1 MIKVIK
7 SKYKFCGNCNEPASQ
22 FFYVIAGFGKG
33 KPLCLSCIVEELM
46 IIKNKWNGRL
56 YTVISINE
64 HDNTVTLE
72 RDDDSQFTIQAK
84 EVYANYREVEDE
96 QGKD

>member
-1 MIKVIK
+1 
-7 SKYKFCGNCNEPASQ
+7 
-22 FFYVIAGFGKG
+22 
-33 KPLCLSCIVEELM
+33 M

-56 YTVISINE
+56 YTVILINE
-64 HDNTVTLE
+64 PDKTVTLE

-84 EVYANYREVEDE
+84 EVYANYKEVEDE